1 MIEVVVRPSTACL
14 RRDFARIAHYARQA
28 PKASA
33 TRRGHQELHQ
43 KDSIRVVH
51 PKTYQHINCQM
62 KFAGLTSVLL
72 ICGMTLQSDVRAK
85 ACQSTGMSEQRDAK
99 AKGYQSKRMPKQRGV
114 KATGCHSKGISQQK
128 DVKAKACHSIG
139 MAEQMDV
146 RRKKTRA
153 KTSFSHLQFSLFEGH
168 LARKLHF
175 HIFHCHSLRD
185 VWHESFVFT
194 S

>member
-1 MIEVVVRPSTACL
+1 MLNNVECAWRLGLIEVVVRPSTACL

-85 ACQSTGMSEQRDAK
+85 ACQSKGTSKQRDTK
-99 AKGYQSKRMPKQRGV
+99 AKGLQSKGVSKQRGV
-114 KATGCHSKGISQQK
+114 KAQGCQSKGMPKQRDIKAKGCLSKGVLKQRDVTAKASHSKRMSKQRH
-128 DVKAKACHSIG
+128 VTA
-139 MAEQMDV
+139 
-146 RRKKTRA
+146 
-153 KTSFSHLQFSLFEGH
+153 
-168 LARKLHF
+168 
-175 HIFHCHSLRD
+175 
-185 VWHESFVFT
+185 
-194 S
+194 